1 MLSRKTV
8 EGFRLCDLFDYLVVL
23 VDLILGFLLVLFLKV
38 LLKTLIRVITSRSLG
53 HCSAK

>member
-23 VDLILGFLLVLFLKV
+23 VDLILSFLLVLFLKV
-38 LLKTLIRVITSRSLG
+38 LLEALVCVIASRSLG
-53 HCSAK
+53 HGSAK